1 MVIYI
6 IYRDHLIVLLDN
18 NLNAI
23 PILNQDMGSTPEFIS
38 IKVLGLLTAI
48 ICISYVNYS
57 SNQIFGAELGDGHN
71 MPMATIG
78 DRNAML
84 AFKSAQV
91 PTNKNVNLDFTL
103 LDNKTGNNIQ
113 HTTYLVT
120 ISNSNQRLFTETVH
134 SHDGHILMEFVPST
148 IDPYRVNA
156 NFDTL
161 SASYVADFSGP
172 IKVIGKIFS
181 PGNYTVSLEVTGV
194 DFDNLFLPSPLK
206 FEFPILIS

>member
-1 MVIYI
+1 M
-6 IYRDHLIVLLDN
+6 
-18 NLNAI
+18 
-23 PILNQDMGSTPEFIS
+23 NQDMGSTQEFIS
-38 IKVLGLLTAI
+38 VKVLGLLTAI
-48 ICISYVNYS
+48 ICTSYVNYS
-57 SNQIFGAELGDGHN
+57 SNQTFGAELGDGHN
-71 MPMATIG
+71 MPMVSLG

-84 AFKSAQV
+84 AFKATQI

-120 ISNSNQRLFTETVH
+120 ISSANQRLFTETVH
-134 SHDGHILMEFVPST
+134 SHDGHMIMEFVSST
-148 IDPYRVNA
+148 IDLYRVNA

-161 SASYVADFSGP
+161 SASYVADFSSP

-181 PGNYTVSLEVTGV
+181 PGNYAVSLEVTGV

-206 FEFPILIS
+206 FEFPVLIS

>member
-1 MVIYI
+1 M
-6 IYRDHLIVLLDN
+6 DHLIVLLGN

-23 PILNQDMGSTPEFIS
+23 PILNHDMGSTQEFIS

-71 MPMATIG
+71 MPMVTIG
-78 DRNAML
+78 DRDAML

-103 LDNKTGNNIQ
+103 LDNKTGDNIQ
-113 HTTYLVT
+113 HTTYLVS
-120 ISNSNQRLFTETVH
+120 ISNANQRLFTETVH
-134 SHDGHILMEFVPST
+134 SHGGHILMEFVPST

-172 IKVIGKIFS
+172 IKVTGKIFS

-206 FEFPILIS
+206 FEFPVLIS